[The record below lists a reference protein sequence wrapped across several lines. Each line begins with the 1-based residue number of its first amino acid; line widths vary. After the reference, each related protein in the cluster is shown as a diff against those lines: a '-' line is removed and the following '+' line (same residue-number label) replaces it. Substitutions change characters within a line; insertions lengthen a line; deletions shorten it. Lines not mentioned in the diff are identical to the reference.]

1 MVGLGV
7 IIHNGSGVG
16 EIAGVNVAEGDR
28 IRVVVAVGVFGV
40 TVVGKVVSEASGE
53 SEGV

>member
-7 IIHNGSGVG
+7 IIHNGSGVL
-16 EIAGVNVAEGDR
+16 EITGVNGADGGG
-28 IRVVVAVGVFGV
+28 IKVVGAVGVFGV
-40 TVVGKVVSEASGE
+40 TVVGKVVSEVSGE